1 MINSETV
8 FLDSEF
14 KVEGQD
20 PNTIDELKA
29 LIGEQAI
36 VDECVSNLYYRNKY
50 PRVYDKVSKAIATAF
65 PKTVKEEKTLKSGE
79 VRKVYISDMDHIR
92 EYLKT
97 NGEDNAVRSQLQ
109 ELFKTYNDSEPLY
122 VKGERTGGGG
132 KIAQGT
138 LDAANGFFAEGIEVV
153 EEKVGII
160 ENMVPGYKVGRD
172 GDNNPTPE
180 TLARGIQ
187 ALEKHLQNAAKRQAA
202 GALGAK
208 AQG

>member
-1 MINSETV
+1 MVNSETV
-8 FLDSEF
+8 YLDSEF

-20 PNTIDELKA
+20 PSTLDELKS

-36 VDECVSNLYYRNKY
+36 IDECISNLYYRNKY
-50 PRVYDKVSKAIATAF
+50 PRVYDKVSKAVVAAGF
-65 PKTVKEEKTLKSGE
+65 PRAVKEEKTLKSGE
-79 VRKVYISDMDHIR
+79 VRKVHISEMDHLR
-92 EYLKT
+92 AYLKT
-97 NGEDNAVRSQLQ
+97 NAEDNTVRTQLQ
-109 ELFKTYNDSEPLY
+109 ELFHKYNEEEPLY

-160 ENMVPGYKVGRD
+160 ESMVPGYKVGRD
-172 GDNNPTPE
+172 GDGNPTPE

-187 ALEKHLQNAAKRQAA
+187 ALEKHLQNAAKKQAA
-202 GALGAK
+202 GALGGK
-208 AQG
+208 A

>member
-1 MINSETV
+1 MVNSETAY
-8 FLDSEF
+8 LDGEF

-20 PNTIDELKA
+20 PSTLDELKA

-36 VDECVSNLYYRNKY
+36 IDECVANLYYRNKY
-50 PRVYDKVSKAIATAF
+50 PRVYDKVSKDVAAVGFARA
-65 PKTVKEEKTLKSGE
+65 VKEEKTLKSGE
-79 VRKVYISDMDHIR
+79 IRKVHISEMDHIR
-92 EYLKT
+92 AYLKT
-97 NGEDNAVRSQLQ
+97 NDETNTVRTKLQ
-109 ELFKTYNDSEPLY
+109 EAFAKYNAEEPLY

-160 ENMVPGYKVGRD
+160 ESMVPGYKIGRD
-172 GDNNPTPE
+172 GDGNATPE

-187 ALEKHLQNAAKRQAA
+187 ALEKHLTQSAKKQAA
-202 GALGAK
+202 GALGGK
-208 AQG
+208 AA